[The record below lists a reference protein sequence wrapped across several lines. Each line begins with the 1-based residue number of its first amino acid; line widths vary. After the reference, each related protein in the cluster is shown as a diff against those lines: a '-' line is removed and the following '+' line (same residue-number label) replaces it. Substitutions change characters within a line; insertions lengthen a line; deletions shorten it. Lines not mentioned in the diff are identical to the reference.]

1 MKRLLALL
9 LALVLTFSLV
19 ACGNGGDN
27 GETGEKPVVKY
38 LILGGGNEV
47 EKIEGKINERLDELE
62 AGYTIKEIHA
72 DLPELANNISYSSV
86 LRNLNK
92 MGMSE
97 KKVNLHKI
105 EKLESQDMIPTSNE
119 KMKMTNAERNTEKL
133 KTKKPVFSYDPHT
146 KGKDFI

>member
-1 MKRLLALL
+1 MLYQAHTQNEQAVSGSNTGNRKPEIQAAMADWKALAFG
-9 LALVLTFSLV
+9 FS
-19 ACGNGGDN
+19 
-27 GETGEKPVVKY
+27 E
-38 LILGGGNEV
+38 LGGAT
-47 EKIEGKINERLDELE
+47 EKRLE

-86 LRNLNK
+86 LRNLSK

-97 KKVNLHKI
+97 KKVHLHKI

>member
-1 MKRLLALL
+1 MVTRHGAKKFIISVLPEIEKR
-9 LALVLTFSLV
+9 
-19 ACGNGGDN
+19 
-27 GETGEKPVVKY
+27 
-38 LILGGGNEV
+38 
-47 EKIEGKINERLDELE
+47 LE

-97 KKVNLHKI
+97 KKVHLHKI
-105 EKLESQDMIPTSNE
+105 EKLESQDMVPTSNE
-119 KMKMTNAERNTEKL
+119 KMKMTNTEKL

>member
-1 MKRLLALL
+1 MVTRHGAKKFIISVLPEIEKR
-9 LALVLTFSLV
+9 
-19 ACGNGGDN
+19 
-27 GETGEKPVVKY
+27 
-38 LILGGGNEV
+38 
-47 EKIEGKINERLDELE
+47 LE

-97 KKVNLHKI
+97 KKVHLHKI
-105 EKLESQDMIPTSNE
+105 EKLEAQDMVPTSNE

-133 KTKKPVFSYDPHT
+133 KTKNPVFSYDPHT

>member
-1 MKRLLALL
+1 MVTRHGAKKFIISVLSEIEKR
-9 LALVLTFSLV
+9 
-19 ACGNGGDN
+19 
-27 GETGEKPVVKY
+27 
-38 LILGGGNEV
+38 
-47 EKIEGKINERLDELE
+47 LE

-97 KKVNLHKI
+97 KKVHLHKI